1 MIGSP
6 PASNQRRSS
15 PGSRVRSH
23 HVLPML
29 CLGGGIGTIVALGL
43 YVTKTAYVGLLPLA
57 LALVLPT
64 VFLKNFRLYWF
75 AIFLLSLQFSI
86 KKNLNNGLAV
96 VDALKIDYTIWNFT
110 FDITA
115 SDLVLLVL
123 LAIWA
128 NDHMF
133 HGKPMRF
140 PPVTWLAVG

>member
-1 MIGSP
+1 MIASS
-6 PASNQRRSS
+6 PASNRRGRNGAI
-15 PGSRVRSH
+15 PHR
-23 HVLPML
+23 VLPML
-29 CLGGGIGTIVALGL
+29 FLGGGVGIIVALGL
-43 YVTKTAYVGLLPLA
+43 YVTKVAYVSLLPFA

-64 VFLKNFRLYWF
+64 VFLKNFRLYWL

-86 KKNLNNGLAV
+86 KKNLNDGLAV

-128 NDHMF
+128 NDH
-133 HGKPMRF
+133 
-140 PPVTWLAVG
+140 